1 MKRLAELRKEKG
13 LSQLE
18 LAEQTEVSVDSISS
32 YEIGRRTPTILNLK
46 KMATYFNVSID
57 YLVGYSDERQ

>member
-13 LSQLE
+13 LSQIELGGILGLSHTVLSRYETGGLE
-18 LAEQTEVSVDSISS
+18 PNIT
-32 YEIGRRTPTILNLK
+32 TLK

-57 YLVGYSDERQ
+57 YLVGYSDER

>member
-13 LSQLE
+13 VSQIE
-18 LAEQTEVSVDSISS
+18 LAEQISFSHSVISR
-32 YEIGRRTPTILNLK
+32 YETGGLEPNISNLK

-57 YLVGYSDERQ
+57 YLVGYSDER

>member
-13 LSQLE
+13 VSQIDLGEQLGLSH
-18 LAEQTEVSVDSISS
+18 ASISR
-32 YEIGRRTPTILNLK
+32 YETGGLEPNITTLK

-57 YLVGYSDERQ
+57 YLVGFSDER